1 MSESKIPFTKTA
13 VGEFSFSYGSF
24 FVLFLGFVK
33 TVPMSNKFAY
43 VSSFSLQKTFFSR
56 TTTLSLLPLRGGS
69 ESIANTNCIIVARA
83 LSSGLPRHLTCT
95 SIGLLFQK
103 KSMPIWCLAIL
114 AKGASG
120 VRRKDS
126 GSAEDILEYVRRCLF
141 TNGLLL

>member
-69 ESIANTNCIIVARA
+69 ESMANINCIIVARA
-83 LSSGLPRHLTCT
+83 LSNGLPRHLTCT

-103 KSMPIWCLAIL
+103 KSQCQY
-114 AKGASG
+114 GASQYSQRAR
-120 VRRKDS
+120 VAFAAKTAARLRT
-126 GSAEDILEYVRRCLF
+126 Y
-141 TNGLLL
+141 